1 MMAMRANPNTKRFQ
15 NFMSKVITSVRTRT
29 LNNRL
34 DSSDHAGV
42 DQSQLMIKPESQH
55 ESHLIVN
62 EFLHTRAP
70 GDGSMMLSG
79 QSSGIAGSEL

>member
-29 LNNRL
+29 LNNRI
-34 DSSDHAGV
+34 DSSDQAGA
-42 DQSQLMIKPESQH
+42 DQSQLMIMPESQH